1 MTGGVKLP
9 NRLLAY
15 DDLASK
21 SRLSSMPQ
29 KRSSGS
35 KSKRSPAMP
44 ALHLGSGGNQALAQ
58 GKQKTRRDTSKL
70 SLPRL
75 DSQSSSEEND
85 TKYKLG
91 DDSNSKSETHM
102 ANPITQ
108 SSRGGPARSRPSHM
122 LSNGVAKDDYVVTFG
137 DKCGDVESKQDKYH
151 PARRKEKINDWRDVK
166 SKMKRRMFQPA
177 NQALDVKEEEPVF
190 RRLTAEETI
199 QVVV

>member
-1 MTGGVKLP
+1 
-9 NRLLAY
+9 
-15 DDLASK
+15 
-21 SRLSSMPQ
+21 
-29 KRSSGS
+29 
-35 KSKRSPAMP
+35 
-44 ALHLGSGGNQALAQ
+44 
-58 GKQKTRRDTSKL
+58 
-70 SLPRL
+70 
-75 DSQSSSEEND
+75 
-85 TKYKLG
+85 
-91 DDSNSKSETHM
+91 M